1 MMGSSIH
8 AIKVSYVFTNLNQFV
23 VLLIYV
29 CIVGIGGYKVS
40 TGSLSVGFFSII
52 NTYFNMIISSISYF
66 IGLAGS
72 YQDAKISFQRI
83 EKILKSPDEEKGEQ
97 GIDSIQK
104 VECKDFFSVRMEAI
118 CSWIIAAL
126 HFIEEEF
133 MVCTARMELARQLF

>member
-1 MMGSSIH
+1 MNIEMKSRFQEAFDKMMGSSIH

-83 EKILKSPDEEKGEQ
+83 ER
-97 GIDSIQK
+97 
-104 VECKDFFSVRMEAI
+104 F
-118 CSWIIAAL
+118 
-126 HFIEEEF
+126 
-133 MVCTARMELARQLF
+133 